1 MFGSEWMT
9 NAQSRA
15 FLYLTMAAV
24 VMIIINI
31 TQAFLINH
39 LHTMAWI
46 LVFPLADFLLLL
58 AAIAARTAISY
69 KNVRTAWNAAS
80 GADRAAWLGAILSI
94 VLPIIVCQF
103 LYMPLVALPSWHQN
117 TWTTSLH
124 VDQNLPLPGVVILYQ
139 GVSVMSIL
147 D

>member
-103 LYMPLVALPSWHQN
+103 LYMPLVALPS
-117 TWTTSLH
+117 
-124 VDQNLPLPGVVILYQ
+124 
-139 GVSVMSIL
+139 
-147 D
+147 